1 MDLAAKGKINP
12 EDAPP
17 VERAEVQHILRVY

>member
-12 EDAPP
+12 EYVPP
-17 VERAEVQHILRVY
+17 MERAEVQHVLRVH